1 MNEAYK
7 TFQPIKN
14 IFGVKYLKYL
24 FIIISLFSG
33 VALILLENRWEY
45 LGIISLPICFLLVSC
60 LFHYRRHIWGV
71 GGLIV
76 FTLYCLRYTIF
87 PVIIVLGNY
96 RCDIAV
102 DIYQPYFNSAC
113 LLMDIELICVFIFI
127 SILSSHTIRKSRY
140 LYNCKRREERAGY
153 SHIFIPRIL
162 LICIAVMLLY
172 NIIMYLIYPELFGL
186 YWRIVFFE
194 SNEAER
200 LTNLNILINK
210 VPGFFYYLF
219 KRTAELLRFLLIL
232 VPVVVINN
240 HKKINTVAKWTL
252 TFILAAIAFSLIS
265 NEQLNS
271 WMLCFVICFYMVIK
285 YIKISKILVLIGLS
299 AVGLG
304 FVFVMLF
311 IANVK
316 DLEGFA
322 RIINNYFNGP
332 INIANAMHFK
342 DHAELGFANLIQDF
356 CSQIPLLERLTNS
369 ISINVMYNK
378 NYSFGGAILPTTG
391 YGYIYF
397 GYFGVA
403 LPAIMMCASVIFFD
417 RLTEQSE
424 SEAYKVVFMILA
436 THFGLAVGMYNPI
449 IYYSLW
455 VYEGFVPCLTYFL
468 DRKLQKFYYN

>member
-1 MNEAYK
+1 
-7 TFQPIKN
+7 
-14 IFGVKYLKYL
+14 
-24 FIIISLFSG
+24 
-33 VALILLENRWEY
+33 
-45 LGIISLPICFLLVSC
+45 
-60 LFHYRRHIWGV
+60 
-71 GGLIV
+71 
-76 FTLYCLRYTIF
+76 
-87 PVIIVLGNY
+87 
-96 RCDIAV
+96 
-102 DIYQPYFNSAC
+102 
-113 LLMDIELICVFIFI
+113 
-127 SILSSHTIRKSRY
+127 
-140 LYNCKRREERAGY
+140 
-153 SHIFIPRIL
+153 
-162 LICIAVMLLY
+162 
-172 NIIMYLIYPELFGL
+172 
-186 YWRIVFFE
+186 
-194 SNEAER
+194 
-200 LTNLNILINK
+200 
-210 VPGFFYYLF
+210 
-219 KRTAELLRFLLIL
+219 
-232 VPVVVINN
+232 
-240 HKKINTVAKWTL
+240 
-252 TFILAAIAFSLIS
+252 
-265 NEQLNS
+265 
-271 WMLCFVICFYMVIK
+271 MVIK